1 MATIAS
7 VPELE
12 AMLLGGV
19 VARGPSITDSLH
31 YAAIGCD
38 LCDLSGLEESLALC
52 GIEFSWPTLLLSEC
66 VLTYM
71 QPQRYLSDPTAMHPL
86 CIQIQSL
93 YLGNILSFS
102 YILWTVIITCTVLY
116 WQC

>member
-31 YAAIGCD
+31 YAVIGCD

-86 CIQIQSL
+86 FIQRACAEGL
-93 YLGNILSFS
+93 RYLVCVCVCVCPFS
-102 YILWTVIITCTVLY
+102 CSAMSRI
-116 WQC
+116 